1 MSVQNMSRKSW
12 ESLSSTF
19 SHLEV
24 SLSRD
29 SCYASDDVS
38 VTSTQPAALNPS
50 VMQSVAPST
59 ETLRQFPKPI
69 LKRPYAEI
77 EEDEESES
85 GYASDSSEYNPDY
98 IFEETDGDMCDIP
111 DWDDTSEI
119 MSELCIDDIESFD
132 GSFISFESMV
142 RFDSN
147 VHYIEPQ
154 EYEDDENGDAGGAGN
169 AGMTCHEMMEIARA
183 SSYPN
188 KSHEETYSGA
198 ETSDVDDVNHEAIS
212 DSIEQLPE
220 HTDDIVDLDKR
231 LFVAYMNG
239 INSIANPEYKTRLR
253 ARVADFKSGR
263 VPSPFLDLDSANA
276 VYLDTVLSHVIGT
289 FRNIVVKD
297 EFFDLVRVNGETG
310 HICQETGSNHDMF
323 DKIEH
328 LLCERL
334 TNGDVN
340 IGPDE
345 LSFFASGVAYALE
358 NWRCYSSSSAIHSTN
373 EGYNST
379 SSQNKQNKSPV
390 TDDRVQR
397 CTNSYETEMHLSGI

>member
-1 MSVQNMSRKSW
+1 MNAHNMSRKSW

-19 SHLEV
+19 SHLEI

-29 SCYASDDVS
+29 SCYASDEIS
-38 VTSTQPAALNPS
+38 VTSAQPAAPKTAM
-50 VMQSVAPST
+50 VPSVAPST
-59 ETLRQFPKPI
+59 ETHFPKPI

-77 EEDEESES
+77 EEESES
-85 GYASDSSEYNPDY
+85 GYASDSSDHHSDG
-98 IFEETDGDMCDIP
+98 IFEESDGDMCDIA
-111 DWDDTSEI
+111 DWDDASDV

-147 VHYIEPQ
+147 VHYIEPLD
-154 EYEDDENGDAGGAGN
+154 YEDASADAA
-169 AGMTCHEMMEIARA
+169 MTCHEMMAIARA

-188 KSHEETYSGA
+188 KFHEETYSGV
-198 ETSDVDDVNHEAIS
+198 ETSDVDDVSHEAIS
-212 DSIEQLPE
+212 NSIEQLPE
-220 HTDDIVDLDKR
+220 HTGDIIDLDKR

-239 INSIANPEYKTRLR
+239 INGIANPEYKTCLR

-297 EFFDLVRVNGETG
+297 EFIELVKISDKTM
-310 HICQETGSNHDMF
+310 HMHQELKPNQEVF

-334 TNGDVN
+334 TNGDVE

-358 NWRCYSSSSAIHSTN
+358 NWRCYSSSSPLC
-373 EGYNST
+373 Y
-379 SSQNKQNKSPV
+379 
-390 TDDRVQR
+390 RR
-397 CTNSYETEMHLSGI
+397 SYSMFLEQP

>member
-1 MSVQNMSRKSW
+1 MSVEHMSKKSW

-19 SHLEV
+19 SHLEI

-29 SCYASDDVS
+29 SCYASDEMS
-38 VTSTQPAALNPS
+38 VTSAQPAVTN
-50 VMQSVAPST
+50 ST
-59 ETLRQFPKPI
+59 TRSPVTRLTEATFPKSI
-69 LKRPYAEI
+69 LKRPYADL

-85 GYASDSSEYNPDY
+85 GYASDSSDYPDG
-98 IFEETDGDMCDIP
+98 IFEDIDDDLCDIV
-111 DWDDTSEI
+111 DWDETSEV

-132 GSFISFESMV
+132 GSFISFESSV

-147 VHYIEPQ
+147 VQYIEPLEYQ
-154 EYEDDENGDAGGAGN
+154 EEEIPDN
-169 AGMTCHEMMEIARA
+169 GMTFHEMMLAAKA

-198 ETSDVDDVNHEAIS
+198 ETSDADDASHEAIA

-220 HTDDIVDLDKR
+220 HTGDILDLDKR

-239 INSIANPEYKTRLR
+239 INGIGNHEYKARLR
-253 ARVADFKSGR
+253 DRVADFKSGR

-276 VYLDTVLSHVIGT
+276 LYLDTVLNHVIGT

-297 EFFDLVRVNGETG
+297 EFSELAKICGV
-310 HICQETGSNHDMF
+310 HIPQGTSPTQDVF

-328 LLCERL
+328 LLSERL
-334 TNGDVN
+334 TIDGVD

-358 NWRCYSSSSAIHSTN
+358 NWRCYLPP
-373 EGYNST
+373 
-379 SSQNKQNKSPV
+379 SPV
-390 TDDRVQR
+390 Q
-397 CTNSYETEMHLSGI
+397 SAA

>member
-1 MSVQNMSRKSW
+1 MSVHDLSRKSW

-19 SHLEV
+19 SHLEI

-29 SCYASDDVS
+29 SCYASDEMSVATDTTKKSS
-38 VTSTQPAALNPS
+38 VTPP
-50 VMQSVAPST
+50 T
-59 ETLRQFPKPI
+59 ETSFPKSI
-69 LKRPYAEI
+69 LKRPYADI

-85 GYASDSSEYNPDY
+85 GYASDSTDADG
-98 IFEETDGDMCDIP
+98 IFEEFDDDMCDEV
-111 DWDDTSEI
+111 DWDDTEAS
-119 MSELCIDDIESFD
+119 CVDDIESFD
-132 GSFISFESMV
+132 GSFISFESLV

-147 VHYIEPQ
+147 VQYIEPSEYQ
-154 EYEDDENGDAGGAGN
+154 EDESPDV
-169 AGMTCHEMMEIARA
+169 GMTSHELMELARA

-198 ETSDVDDVNHEAIS
+198 ETSDTDDASHEAIA

-220 HTDDIVDLDKR
+220 HTGDLLDLDKR

-239 INSIANPEYKTRLR
+239 INGIADHEYKARLR
-253 ARVADFKSGR
+253 ARVADFKSGL

-276 VYLDTVLSHVIGT
+276 LYLDTVLSHVIGT

-297 EFFDLVRVNGETG
+297 EFFELVRASGETV
-310 HICQETGSNHDMF
+310 HIPQGTRPSQDLF
-323 DKIEH
+323 DKIER

-334 TNGDVN
+334 TSGDVD

-358 NWRCYSSSSAIHSTN
+358 NWRCYSVIT
-373 EGYNST
+373 
-379 SSQNKQNKSPV
+379 Q
-390 TDDRVQR
+390 
-397 CTNSYETEMHLSGI
+397 